1 MKQLTGASVLACLAV
16 LAITAAGCSDKP
28 DTSALY
34 ILEEFETAAGISD
47 PGERMERLS
56 IFVGNHPAHPYRL
69 LGHRK
74 IFETL
79 AGDRNDLEAALRYY
93 DDVLA
98 AENDPVVRGSILYR
112 QFAYL
117 WKAQKDGAM
126 DLAEKLLGGDER
138 YYRLFLYMGY
148 YLMVEKGKGSIAE
161 RCFERAI
168 DLAGNEV
175 ERVQAQAVLATH
187 IESSGRREEAF
198 DLALQASGNPYAD
211 ELLGRLLWED
221 GEREEALESYI
232 RLVAGRPGARSE
244 VALDSLYALVHES
257 SRDLDKR
264 IFEEMVSD
272 EGALPDGR
280 FVDLDGRE
288 YRLGEY
294 DDTPLLIVIWS
305 PT

>member
-1 MKQLTGASVLACLAV
+1 MKQLTGAAVLACLAV
-16 LAITAAGCSDKP
+16 LAITAAGCSDEP

-34 ILEEFETAAGISD
+34 ILEELDTAASVSD
-47 PGERMERLS
+47 PGERIERLG
-56 IFVGNHPAHPYRL
+56 IFIGNHPAHPYRL

-79 AGDRNDLEAALRYY
+79 AGDRDDLQAALRYY

-98 AENDPVVRGSILYR
+98 AEDDPVVRGNILYR

-138 YYRLFLYMGY
+138 YFRLFLYMGY
-148 YLMVEKGKGSIAE
+148 YIMDEEGKGSLAE

-168 DLAGNEV
+168 DLAGNGV
-175 ERVQAQAVLATH
+175 ERAQAQAVLATH

-198 DLALQASGNPYAD
+198 DLALQASGNPSAD

-221 GEREEALESYI
+221 GKREQALESYI

-244 VALDSLYALVHES
+244 VALDSLYALVHGS
-257 SRDLDKR
+257 SRDLDER
-264 IFEEMVSD
+264 LSQEMISD
-272 EGALPDGR
+272 KGTLPDGR

-288 YRLGEY
+288 YSFGDY
-294 DDTPLLIVIWS
+294 GDTPLVIVIWS